1 MCCTQACVFLPNLT
15 QHKTTVAYIL
25 CGSLAF
31 FCHYI
36 FGNLVFFNF
45 QHSFRLFL
53 GNDVVDDRALY
64 LISLI
69 QEVFINNDRALK
81 LNSLLDLML
90 LDFPDI
96 FLKALNFI

>member
-1 MCCTQACVFLPNLT
+1 M
-15 QHKTTVAYIL
+15 
-25 CGSLAF
+25 
-31 FCHYI
+31 
-36 FGNLVFFNF
+36 
-45 QHSFRLFL
+45 

-96 FLKALNFI
+96 WTLQRLPPSQSTQRRWRRPSSPSGLAPLQAPLA